1 MLSVYSP
8 AFTSPFSRPFSGFGS
23 FDREDL
29 DDFFGPLLLQ
39 PQVDRAR
46 HKRPRG
52 REVEP
57 RGSSGVLSLFDGFMK
72 HGDHSDVSNMH
83 LDLDVVEQEGNYQV
97 KADLP
102 GVKKED
108 IKVSLN
114 EESNVLT
121 LSATKSDEVN
131 HDTDAYKRRER
142 RFGSVS
148 RSIRLP
154 ENSNL
159 EKIECAYQDGV
170 LSLQVPKVVPI
181 EDAKRDEE
189 EHVKSIE
196 VK

>member
-29 DDFFGPLLLQ
+29 DDFFGPFLLQ

-46 HKRPRG
+46 HKRLRG

-57 RGSSGVLSLFDGFMK
+57 RGPSGVLSLFDGFMK

-114 EESNVLT
+114 EETNVLT

-131 HDTDAYKRRER
+131 HDADAYKRRER
-142 RFGSVS
+142 HFGSVS

-170 LSLQVPKVVPI
+170 LSLQVPKVAPI
-181 EDAKRDEE
+181 EDLKRDEE

>member
-1 MLSVYSP
+1 M
-8 AFTSPFSRPFSGFGS
+8 
-23 FDREDL
+23 
-29 DDFFGPLLLQ
+29 GP
-39 PQVDRAR
+39 RR
-46 HKRPRG
+46 

-57 RGSSGVLSLFDGFMK
+57 RSPGGVLSLFDDFMK
-72 HGDHSDVSNMH
+72 HGDHGDVSNMR

-114 EESNVLT
+114 EETNVLT
-121 LSATKSDEVN
+121 LSATKPDEVN
-131 HDTDAYKRRER
+131 HDTNAYKRRET
-142 RFGSVS
+142 FSVS

-181 EDAKRDEE
+181 EDSNRDEE

>member
-46 HKRPRG
+46 HKRPRR

-57 RGSSGVLSLFDGFMK
+57 RGPSGVLSLFDGFMN
-72 HGDHSDVSNMH
+72 HGDHDDMSNMRI
-83 LDLDVVEQEGNYQV
+83 DLDVVEQEGNYQV

-114 EESNVLT
+114 EETNVLT

-131 HDTDAYKRRER
+131 HDTNAYKRRER
-142 RFGSVS
+142 HFGSVS